1 MGPNARTSRQ
11 QAAAL
16 RNLSHRLAK
25 PSLGR
30 GRIQRQC
37 RRALWA
43 LGTAS
48 TSDAIAWS
56 YREVMWGERSRHF
69 NRAAIRAL
77 TSIGAVRVGRAKTIG
92 RPWLWRL
99 KDS

>member
-1 MGPNARTSRQ
+1 TMRTPLQ
-11 QAAAL
+11 KAAAL

-25 PSLGR
+25 PALVR

-43 LGTAS
+43 LGTVSA
-48 TSDAIAWS
+48 SDAIAWS

-69 NRAAIRAL
+69 YRAATRAL

-92 RPWLWRL
+92 RPWLWRFPEH
-99 KDS
+99 